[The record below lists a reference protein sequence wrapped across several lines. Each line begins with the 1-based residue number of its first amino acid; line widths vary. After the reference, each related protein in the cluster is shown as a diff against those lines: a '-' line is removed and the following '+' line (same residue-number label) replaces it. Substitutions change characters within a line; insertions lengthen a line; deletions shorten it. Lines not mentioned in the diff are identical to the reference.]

1 MSIRAYIRI
10 RVKFIAFICMVFM
23 IFALFF
29 YLADLNLR
37 QVYYPALLSI
47 AAGLIAGGADY
58 IAIRKRHIRFSEIK
72 SSAELEMMPE
82 ALDESDRDYERIV
95 KLIDDERRSEKTQ
108 YAIRMKDSSDYYAA
122 WAHQI
127 KTPISAMK
135 LILQNEDSESGRQ
148 LSRELTRVEQYADMV
163 MVYVRLDSG
172 SSDLV
177 LKRIDIDSVIRSA
190 VRRFAAEF
198 IGKKTGLVFNE
209 TGAHK
214 LSDAKWLQFVIEQ
227 ILSNSLKY
235 TEKGNISIYMSD
247 ENTLCIEDEG
257 IGIAS
262 EDLPRVFDRG
272 YTGYNG
278 RRNCEASGIGLY
290 LCAGVCRKLGH
301 RIRAES
307 EIGKGTRIY
316 IEFGDDVRH
325 E

>member
-1 MSIRAYIRI
+1 MSIGSYIRI
-10 RVKFIAFICMVFM
+10 RIKFIAFICVIFM
-23 IFALFF
+23 IFALVF
-29 YLADLNLR
+29 YLANLNLE
-37 QVYYPALLSI
+37 QVYYPALLTI
-47 AAGLIAGGADY
+47 AAGLIFGIADY
-58 IAIRKRHIRFSEIK
+58 VATRKRHIRFSEIT
-72 SSAELEMMPE
+72 SSAELEMMPG
-82 ALDESDRDYERIV
+82 ALDERDRDYERIV
-95 KLIDDERRSEKTQ
+95 KLIDDERRSEKTE

-163 MVYVRLDSG
+163 MVYMRLDSD

-177 LKRIDIDSVIRSA
+177 LKKTDIDSVIRSA
-190 VRRFAAEF
+190 VRRFASEF
-198 IGKKTGLVFNE
+198 IGRKIGLVFNE
-209 TGAHK
+209 TGAYR

-235 TEKGNISIYMSD
+235 TERGTISIYMSD
-247 ENTLCIEDEG
+247 ENTLCIEDDG
-257 IGIAS
+257 IGIAA
-262 EDLPRVFDRG
+262 EDLPRVFDKG

-290 LCAGVCRKLGH
+290 LCASVCRKLGH
-301 RIRAES
+301 IIRAES
-307 EIGKGTRIY
+307 EVGEGTRMY
-316 IEFGDDVRH
+316 IEFSDDVRH